1 MIGDWE
7 WENDRLVTVGLGH
20 GAPVGGGPAAQ
31 VHTTVR
37 NPRADVASLRMADTG
52 PPRDRADVFRLHH
65 EFQAADAGS
74 ATIVVDAASVVFASW
89 READRW
95 WAAGHHDGYGLVI
108 EARGI
113 PLGDVRLVR
122 VHDLEPYIAGR
133 RAYLRALRS
142 EG

>member
-1 MIGDWE
+1 MWRPCGW
-7 WENDRLVTVGLGH
+7 
-20 GAPVGGGPAAQ
+20 
-31 VHTTVR
+31 
-37 NPRADVASLRMADTG
+37 

-74 ATIVVDAASVVFASW
+74 ATIVVDAASVVFALW

-113 PLGDVRLVR
+113 PLGDVRLAR
-122 VHDLEPYIAGR
+122 VHDLEPYIAGAAGLSARAPER
-133 RAYLRALRS
+133 RLIGVDSYPDPVRCISDVSAMRERPPQCWYRLLRS
-142 EG
+142 LVCL